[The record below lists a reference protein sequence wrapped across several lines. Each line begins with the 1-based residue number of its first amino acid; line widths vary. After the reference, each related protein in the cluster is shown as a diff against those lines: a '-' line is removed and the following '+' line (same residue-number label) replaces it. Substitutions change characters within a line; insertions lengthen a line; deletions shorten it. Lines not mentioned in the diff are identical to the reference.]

1 MLPLVCV
8 SLVVRNKRKCP
19 FTCLACFHGKG
30 VNEKSSAAGSSCR
43 HDLKFGEIARLFARP
58 RQRNVYLNACCT
70 CSTIIFPHS
79 TNQIFIFEVT
89 GGGYCNLVLWARS
102 CDSSKE
108 SKPFVYMQKGNQR

>member
-30 VNEKSSAAGSSCR
+30 VNEKSSAADSSCR

-58 RQRNVYLNACCT
+58 RQRNVYLNACCMYLNRNRRGFL
-70 CSTIIFPHS
+70 SRDER
-79 TNQIFIFEVT
+79 EVFFFLT
-89 GGGYCNLVLWARS
+89 
-102 CDSSKE
+102 
-108 SKPFVYMQKGNQR
+108 